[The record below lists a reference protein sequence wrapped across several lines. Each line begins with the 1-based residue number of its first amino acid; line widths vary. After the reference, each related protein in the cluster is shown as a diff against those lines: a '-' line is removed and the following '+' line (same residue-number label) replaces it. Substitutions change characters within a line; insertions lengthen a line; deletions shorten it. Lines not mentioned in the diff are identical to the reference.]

1 MEPAAVPKMG
11 LCDPKAA
18 AGATGACA
26 EGLCCGMLGGGP
38 EEEEEEG
45 GEEAGEKD
53 NMIDDYICMASDA
66 LKMTVVDEDE
76 FGFNK
81 AFTLVEEDFKCFDSA
96 KKLAISGAALIASAF
111 YMS

>member
-1 MEPAAVPKMG
+1 MG
-11 LCDPKAA
+11 LCVPMAA

-26 EGLCCGMLGGGP
+26 EGLCCGSLYGK
-38 EEEEEEG
+38 EG
-45 GEEAGEKD
+45 SDG
-53 NMIDDYICMASDA
+53 DDEYIKQICMASDA
-66 LKMTVVDEDE
+66 LKMTVVDEEE

-81 AFTLVEEDFKCFDSA
+81 AFTLIEEDFKCFDSA